1 MKKTAIFTFLG
12 AILVSSASYAQA
24 VNNATVNQISGFGGN
39 SSYVSQAG
47 FLLNNAQ
54 VGQASGIGNNY
65 SGVSQNT
72 SFFGV
77 NNANVGQFAFIGGN
91 SSWIRQR

>member
-1 MKKTAIFTFLG
+1 MKKSAALTFVAAVL
-12 AILVSSASYAQA
+12 LSSTSYAQT
-24 VNNATVNQISGFGGN
+24 VNNATVNQVAGIGSN

-47 FLLNNAQ
+47 FLRNNAS
-54 VGQASGIGNNY
+54 VGQAALAGQNRSGID
-65 SGVSQNT
+65 QNT

-77 NNANVGQFAFIGGN
+77 NSAGVGQAVFFGSN